1 MRRGGRPRLAVLV
14 VLALLPQGLKQRLY
28 RHLFGYRI
36 GTGVRI
42 GVSLLDA
49 RYCEIG
55 DHTVVGHGN
64 AVLGVARFVVGDHV
78 RIGSLNLFRGGLSI
92 EIGRY
97 AEIIRRNEI
106 NSIPDADVANAVD
119 PRLNI
124 GDGAVITDGHRIDF
138 TDRVDIGRR
147 AILGGRSSSIWTHNR
162 QRTAPVRIG
171 DLAYVGSEIRMTPGS
186 AIPARSI
193 VGVGSVVV
201 SAITEEGTLIAG
213 VPAKVLKP
221 LGEHDQYLV
230 ERKTRADLP
239 DDL

>member
-1 MRRGGRPRLAVLV
+1 MAVVLV
-14 VLALLPQGLKQRLY
+14 VAPPQWKPLLY
-28 RHLFGYRI
+28 RLCLGYRI
-36 GTGVRI
+36 HRSARI
-42 GVSLLDA
+42 GFSLIDA
-49 RYCEIG
+49 RSCSI
-55 DHTVVGHGN
+55 DADVRVGHGN
-64 AVLGVARFVVGDHV
+64 VVLGVERLTIGEHT
-78 RIGSLNLFRGGLSI
+78 RIGHLNLFRGGEEI
-92 EIGRY
+92 RIGRY
-97 AEIIRRNEI
+97 VEILRRNEI
-106 NSIPDADVANAVD
+106 NSIPDADVVNAVD
-119 PRLNI
+119 PRLHI

-147 AILGGRSSSIWTHNR
+147 AIIGGRSSSIWTHNR

-171 DLAYVGSEIRMTPGS
+171 DFAYVGSEIRMTPGS

-201 SAITEEGTLIAG
+201 SEITEAGTLIAG

-221 LGEHDQYLV
+221 LGDHDQYLV